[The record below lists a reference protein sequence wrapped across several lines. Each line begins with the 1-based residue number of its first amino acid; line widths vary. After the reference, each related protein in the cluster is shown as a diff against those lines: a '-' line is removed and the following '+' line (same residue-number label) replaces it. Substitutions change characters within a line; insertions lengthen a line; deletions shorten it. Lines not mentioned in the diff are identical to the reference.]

1 MSKTSRNKDLEVS
14 AYTPIRTKAN
24 NNVIMGKES
33 DLLKGVALRGSQHKP
48 QFTKRPSSKRVLKRL
63 KNG

>member
-1 MSKTSRNKDLEVS
+1 MSKESRNKDLEVS

-24 NNVIMGKES
+24 NNVTMGKES
-33 DLLKGVALRGSQHKP
+33 DLLKGVMLRGAQHKP
-48 QFTKRPSSKRVLKRL
+48 QYTKHRKGKGQFAR

>member
-14 AYTPIRTKAN
+14 AYTSIRTKVHS
-24 NNVIMGKES
+24 NVAMGKES
-33 DLLKGVALRGSQHKP
+33 DLLNGVALSGSKHQP
-48 QFTKRPSSKRVLKRL
+48 QYTKHRKGKGQFARK